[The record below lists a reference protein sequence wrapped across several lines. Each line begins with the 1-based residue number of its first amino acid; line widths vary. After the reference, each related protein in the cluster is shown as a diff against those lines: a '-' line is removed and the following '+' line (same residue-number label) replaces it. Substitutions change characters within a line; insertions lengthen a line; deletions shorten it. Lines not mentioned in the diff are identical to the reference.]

1 MLLKLE
7 APRVFANHSQAMR
20 QAGFLV
26 LLSNSSLA
34 FLLNL
39 AKVWAGLPTPSG
51 RSYYH
56 GVAGNRAVLSYDSYT
71 NAVDEILG
79 G

>member
-1 MLLKLE
+1 
-7 APRVFANHSQAMR
+7 MR
-20 QAGFLV
+20 RGEITRE
-26 LLSNSSLA
+26 A

-56 GVAGNRAVLSYDSYT
+56 GVAGNRAALSYDSYPRRARYPRRL
-71 NAVDEILG
+71 NLRRAHG
-79 G
+79 Q